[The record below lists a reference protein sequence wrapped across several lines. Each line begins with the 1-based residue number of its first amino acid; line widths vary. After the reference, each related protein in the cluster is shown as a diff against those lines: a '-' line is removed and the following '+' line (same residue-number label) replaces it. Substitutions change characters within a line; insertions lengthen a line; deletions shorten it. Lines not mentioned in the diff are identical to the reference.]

1 MLLSKNVVNYR
12 KKIRRSKVLVHH
24 IKKNNAGLLCVLIF
38 ILFCGLLL
46 LTVATTKTLHS
57 CGGSIVCFQVC
68 NFSVYKIPIWMSLL
82 IVASGIIFASIRVLV
97 DLFKTQRFLKQ
108 LSILGSL
115 PVCFSA
121 SFPTNRI
128 LVFQNDF
135 VCWAFS
141 AGVFRPKI
149 YLSTGLIQL
158 MTVKEIQAILK
169 HEEYH
174 CRQFDPL
181 RNLIINFLSDSM
193 FFFPVFRRLQ
203 RSFQVSSEK
212 AADQFA
218 ICCGSSPLELSE
230 ALIKLFRAR
239 NQVQKFI
246 FVSFSQCNLVDRIQ
260 TLINNDTEI
269 KSNTNNSTDTKSK
282 FTFSL
287 ALSFVFAVSI
297 SVGILFWQEDLSLS
311 EKECEIRFC
320 NLNYQL
326 CHSKRDHH

>member
-12 KKIRRSKVLVHH
+12 KQILRSKGLVHH
-24 IKKNNAGLLCVLIF
+24 RKKNNAGFLCVLNF
-38 ILFCGLLL
+38 ILLFGLLL
-46 LTVATTKTLHS
+46 LTVVTTKTLHS

-68 NFSVYKIPIWMSLL
+68 NFSAYKIPIWMGLL
-82 IVASGIIFASIRVLV
+82 VVVSGIIFSSIRVLV
-97 DLFKTQRFLKQ
+97 DLCKLQKFLKQ
-108 LSILGSL
+108 LSILDS
-115 PVCFSA
+115 PPACFSA
-121 SFPTNRI
+121 SFPINRI
-128 LVFQNDF
+128 LVFQNEV

-141 AGVFRPKI
+141 AGLFRPKI

-158 MTVKEIQAILK
+158 MTVEEIQAILK

-193 FFFPVFRRLQ
+193 FFLPACRRLQ
-203 RSFQVSSEK
+203 RNFQISSEK

-218 ICCGSSPLELSE
+218 ICYGSSPLELSK

-246 FVSFSQCNLVDRIQ
+246 FVSFSQGNLVDRIE

-269 KSNTNNSTDTKSK
+269 KSNTNNSTDTESK

-297 SVGILFWQEDLSLS
+297 SAGTLFWQEELSLS

-320 NLNYQL
+320 NLSYQP
-326 CHSKRDHH
+326 CHSKGDHH